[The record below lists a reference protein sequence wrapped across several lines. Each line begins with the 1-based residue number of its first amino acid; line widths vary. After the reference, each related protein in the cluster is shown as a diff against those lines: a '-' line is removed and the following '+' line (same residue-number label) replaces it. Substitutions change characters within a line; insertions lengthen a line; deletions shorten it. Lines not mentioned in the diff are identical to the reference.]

1 MNSNAMLVINNS
13 NDKYFQNNRGLRSI
27 NGIASLAVKN
37 LGLGVDKSYKNSD
50 KLL

>member
-1 MNSNAMLVINNS
+1 MLVTNNS
-13 NDKYFQNNRGLRSI
+13 ADNHFQNNSGLRSI